1 MSLHKQPATQ
11 TDQNTNNVRNDHN
24 SDNAFVAM
32 PSIPQQDPSDNAI
45 KPRRRE
51 RVADPARDLVRRQRA
66 VEAARPGHLVYLLV
80 DRGGVR
86 APAAL
91 IRHSVLHAKWCS
103 GAGCQCEL
111 LRCGFVFL
119 ESSEAARSRSWLLMR
134 DLRARQ
140 DTKAFSSVLQ
150 SASST

>member
-1 MSLHKQPATQ
+1 
-11 TDQNTNNVRNDHN
+11 
-24 SDNAFVAM
+24 M

-45 KPRRRE
+45 KPGRRE
-51 RVADPARDLVRRQRA
+51 RVADPARELVRRQRA

-103 GAGCQCEL
+103 GVAASRAAGA
-111 LRCGFVFL
+111 V
-119 ESSEAARSRSWLLMR
+119 AAYY
-134 DLRARQ
+134 
-140 DTKAFSSVLQ
+140 
-150 SASST
+150 